1 MTHGV
6 PEGFCGL
13 PGKRAPGGI
22 GNRAGD
28 HHRQAAAKILKQL
41 FKRIDSGF
49 SIECVKDSFD
59 HDEIGTTFDQR
70 ISGFVVVFPQPIK
83 RHVTFC
89 GVVNVWRE

>member
-49 SIECVKDSFD
+49 SVKRIKDRFD
-59 HDEIGTTFDQR
+59 HDQVSAAFDQGTGR
-70 ISGFVVVFPQPIK
+70 FVVVFAQRIK

-89 GVVNVWRE
+89 RVVNVWRE